1 MSRRFL
7 VPIPAV
13 LLGALAAGCVTAPP
27 RATADLARANTLINV
42 AQQNGAQQFAGADL
56 QRARDKL
63 EQAQS
68 LANRGH
74 EDSAAQLA
82 SEAALDAELANART
96 EEGKQER
103 SAQEVDASVASLR
116 NELARGTQPLPPPPA
131 PAATPPPDAVPPP
144 AVPVNPPTQPQ

>member
-7 VPIPAV
+7 VPIPA
-13 LLGALAAGCVTAPP
+13 LLAGALAAGCVTAPP
-27 RATADLARANTLINV
+27 RTTADLARASTLINV

-68 LANRGH
+68 LANGGH
-74 EDSAAQLA
+74 EESAARLA

-96 EEGKQER
+96 EAGKQER
-103 SAQEVDASVASLR
+103 SAQEVDASLATLR
-116 NELARGTQPLPPPPA
+116 NELGRDSQAAPPV
-131 PAATPPPDAVPPP
+131 PAAPPPPDALPPP